1 MDILPLSRKCLAIGI
16 ILLFVDVT
24 IASTIN
30 FQVVKASTD
39 DNLVEVTTQACGIQ
53 GYGNTTVKLTREQYQ
68 NLEKYL
74 VEFRARLNQTTTREE
89 AVPMFKDAVVELDKY
104 GLLPRG
110 MSVNQALRLLTKIND
125 QQLKVL
131 DSLGLDPDA
140 NYFCLVSGLTTNTWS
155 FGLLNNLVQ
164 RSIHFIEDF
173 GNTHQDLVIQLIK
186 LSEKIYEKIVNLS
199 TWLQNH
205 NMVIFLKLIWL
216 LLVPIPISAMI
227 IFYQVLFAGYLTTL
241 FPFGFLSVLTFGILS
256 HYGDFTSSGWMFSI
270 GLNGVK
276 KYEGNELWGTAREE
290 GIETA
295 FQYCFPGALGFTGLK
310 IGASLFQKT
319 FFLGSAMKVKLS
331 SDKPPDPY

>member
-1 MDILPLSRKCLAIGI
+1 MNNILWKKSFTIGLSILFIGI
-16 ILLFVDVT
+16 AV
-24 IASTIN
+24 APTIN
-30 FQVVKASTD
+30 FNTVKASTD
-39 DNLVEVTTQACGIQ
+39 DDLVEVTTQACGIK
-53 GYGNTTVKLTREQYQ
+53 GYENTTVKLTKDQYQ
-68 NLEKYL
+68 DLEQYL
-74 VEFRARLNQTTTREE
+74 VEFRARLNQTSTRAE
-89 AVPMFKDAVVELDKY
+89 AVPIFKEAVVELDKY
-104 GLLPRG
+104 GLLPKG
-110 MSVNQALRLLTKIND
+110 MSVNQAFRLLTKIND

-131 DSLGLDPDA
+131 DTLNLDPDA

-216 LLVPIPISAMI
+216 LFLPIPISAMV
-227 IFYQVLFAGYLTTL
+227 IFYQLLFAGYLTTL
-241 FPFGFLSVLTFGILS
+241 FPFGLLSVLTFGILS
-256 HYGDFTSSGWMFSI
+256 YHGDFTSSGWMFSI

-290 GIETA
+290 GIITA

-319 FFLGSAMKVKLS
+319 FFLGSALKVKLGT
-331 SDKPPDPY
+331 DKPPEPY

>member
-1 MDILPLSRKCLAIGI
+1 MEMKRILAVGV
-16 ILLFVDVT
+16 ILLFIGISV
-24 IASTIN
+24 AQTIN

-39 DNLVEVTTQACGIQ
+39 DDLVEVTTEACGIK

-68 NLEKYL
+68 NLEQYL
-74 VEFRARLNQTTTREE
+74 VEFRARLNQTSTREE
-89 AVPMFKDAVVELDKY
+89 AVPLFKDAVVELEKY

-110 MSVNQALRLLTKIND
+110 MSVERAQRLVTKSFNQRIRNPNPLN
-125 QQLKVL
+125 
-131 DSLGLDPDA
+131 LDPDA

-173 GNTHQDLVIQLIK
+173 GNTHQDLVIRLID

-205 NMVIFLKLIWL
+205 NLVIFLKLIWL
-216 LLVPIPISAMI
+216 LFLPIPISAMV
-227 IFYQVLFAGYLTTL
+227 IFYQLLFAGYLTTL
-241 FPFGFLSVLTFGILS
+241 FPFGLLSVLTFGILS
-256 HYGDFTSSGWMFSI
+256 YHGDFTSSGWMFSI

-290 GIETA
+290 GIITA
-295 FQYCFPGALGFTGLK
+295 FQYCLPGALGFTGLK

-319 FFLGSAMKVKLS
+319 FFLGSALKVKLGT
-331 SDKPPDPY
+331 DKPPDPY